1 MADLETTTV
10 STEGHVASS
19 RLGDFRL
26 TTDADDD
33 AGPNPSAVL
42 LADYA
47 ACYVSALRVAAAD
60 AGHDD
65 LGEIRIEAEAD
76 RADGVLDAIRF
87 DVAVEAAIDETDANA
102 LAADA
107 LDASHV
113 GAALREGL
121 RADVSVETDAV

>member
-10 STEGHVASS
+10 SNGGHVASS

-65 LGEIRIEAEAD
+65 LGEVRIDAEAD
-76 RADGVLDAIRF
+76 RADGTLKAIRF
-87 DVAVEAAIDETDANA
+87 DVAVEAALGSADANA
-102 LAADA
+102 LAEDA
-107 LDASHV
+107 LDTSHV
-113 GAALREGL
+113 GAALRESL
-121 RADVSVETDAV
+121 RADVSVETDAI

>member
-10 STEGHVASS
+10 SNEGHVASS
-19 RLGDFRL
+19 RVGDFRL

-47 ACYVSALRVAAAD
+47 ACYVSALRVVAAD

-65 LGEIRIEAEAD
+65 LGEVRIEAEAD
-76 RADGVLDAIRF
+76 RADGVIEAIRF
-87 DVAVEAAIDETDANA
+87 DVAVEAALDAAAATDVAEN
-102 LAADA
+102 A

-113 GAALREGL
+113 GAALREDL